1 MVLARF
7 PGGDSPKEKWLI
19 EIGKDRRAHNPT
31 LSTNTVHSI
40 LGNLIDYTI
49 PRGLVLH
56 AGLLRLLVPL
66 LPFLHLPCLTF
77 DSALL
82 HPRNVG
88 RYLARGPLV
97 RVHIGHF
104 HDLPVLVRTTIVDPI
119 NPALVKQD
127 DWHEVELVS

>member
-19 EIGKDRRAHNPT
+19 EIGKDRRAPNPI
-31 LSTNTVHSI
+31 LSTNPVHSI
-40 LGNLIDYTI
+40 LDKLIDYTV

-66 LPFLHLPCLTF
+66 LPLLYLPCLAF
-77 DSALL
+77 DFALL
-82 HPRNVG
+82 HPRNIG
-88 RYLARGPLV
+88 DDLARGTLV

-104 HDLPVLVRTTIVDPI
+104 HDLPVLVRSTIVDPI
-119 NPALVKQD
+119 NPALV
-127 DWHEVELVS
+127 